1 MEHKTEESS
10 SLALEIRCI
19 LREVLKNIWIVLAL
33 AVSAA
38 CLAYVTSKITYA
50 PTYTSST
57 TFMVSRSGSSSS
69 AYSNLQS
76 AKDVVPVFQTLVG
89 SDLMQ
94 KRIADDMGLESTP
107 GTMAVSAV
115 PETNLMTITATAN
128 RPDTAF
134 QMIQSLMRVYPEVS
148 DKAIGK
154 VILDVF
160 DPPKFADYPDVPFA
174 GGRVMG
180 LAFLITALVSAGILG
195 AMSYYRDTVKSPA
208 QAKSKLDTQVFT
220 VVYHEKQYKK
230 LKDFIRGKRKA
241 MRMTDPSVSF
251 LYEETMKKIATK
263 LLYKL
268 RGSDAKVVLLT
279 STLPGEGKS
288 TLAMNIAQDLSHRGK
303 KVLLIEGDIQNP
315 GLAQV
320 LHLRQKNLP
329 SWGDCLYHS
338 QDPSEAM
345 VQLKYYGFAALLN
358 SRPLPQ
364 STDWLAVSHLP
375 QWIEAWKE
383 LFDVILVDAPPVR
396 HRSDTELW
404 ARCADLSLLVV
415 RRNMAEAKYI
425 NDSIDMLEGYGSGLL
440 GCIFNDAIK
449 ARDFSSSGYG
459 YGYGQYGSYGH
470 YGHYGHYARY
480 GSYNK
485 YGSYGKY
492 GKSRQTAADGP
503 DTSELD
509 DD

>member
-1 MEHKTEESS
+1 MEHKSEANS
-10 SLALEIRCI
+10 SLSLELRCI
-19 LREVLKNIWIVLAL
+19 LREILKNIWIVLAL

-38 CLAYVTSKITYA
+38 CLSFVASKLLYS

-57 TFMVSRSGSSSS
+57 TFMVSRSGGSNT
-69 AYSNLQS
+69 AAGNLQK
-76 AKDVVPVFQTLVG
+76 AIDTAPVFQTLVS

-94 KRIADDMGLESTP
+94 KRIAADMGLDTIP
-107 GTMAVSAV
+107 GTIAVSAV
-115 PETNLMTITATAN
+115 PETNLMTISATAG

-134 QMIQSLMRVYPEVS
+134 LMIKSLMRVYPEVS
-148 DKAIGK
+148 DKSIGK

-160 DPPKFADYPDVPFA
+160 DPPKFADYPDASFS

-180 LAFLITALVSAGILG
+180 LAFLITALASAAVLG
-195 AMSYYRDTVKSPA
+195 GMSYYRDTVKSPA

-220 VVYHEKQYKK
+220 VVYHERQYKK
-230 LKDFIRGKRKA
+230 LKDFIKGKRKP

-268 RGSDAKVVLLT
+268 HGDDAKVVLVT

-288 TLAMNIAQDLSHRGK
+288 TLCMNIAQDLSHRGK
-303 KVLLIEGDIQNP
+303 RVLLIEGDIQNP

-329 SWGDCLYHS
+329 SWGDYLYHN

-358 SRPLPQ
+358 SKALPP

-383 LFDVILVDAPPVR
+383 QFDIILVDAPPVR

-425 NDSIDMLEGYGSGLL
+425 NDSVDMLEGYGSGLL

-459 YGYGQYGSYGH
+459 YGYGSYGSYGH
-470 YGHYGHYARY
+470 YGHYGHYGRY

-492 GKSRQTAADGP
+492 GKSKQSDGP

-509 DD
+509 ED